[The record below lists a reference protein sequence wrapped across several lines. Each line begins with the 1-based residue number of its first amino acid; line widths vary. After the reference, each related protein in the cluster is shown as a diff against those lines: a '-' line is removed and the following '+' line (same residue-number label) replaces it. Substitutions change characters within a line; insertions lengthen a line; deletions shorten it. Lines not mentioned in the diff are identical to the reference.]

1 MTLRRGLLAALIGI
15 AALSLSQ
22 VAAGGATSVRTFAS
36 HLNNPRG
43 LEVGP
48 DGALYIAEAGTGGTV
63 KCIEG
68 PEGKQCGGF
77 TGAVIRATSSGQEV
91 YAAGFVSGAGPDGN
105 GAVGIDDTAISPGG
119 TVYGIITTFGPNHN
133 LIGPEGA
140 LQLGNVLRLDR
151 GTKTKIANV
160 DTYEFTHNPA
170 KDNVDSDP
178 YGIAW
183 ADGSLLV
190 ADAAG
195 NSLLEVGLDGSVS
208 TVATFRAQQVGGH
221 YEQSV
226 PTSVVIGPD
235 GAYYVGELGG
245 GGLPPGHARIW
256 RGRLGEQATVWK
268 TGFSTIT
275 GLAFGPDGS
284 LYVSELNPGGLE
296 AVFNPK
302 GDPHGALIRISP
314 DGHRTEIAHGQL
326 IQPGGVAVGPD
337 GTVYVSVFSI
347 LRNKG
352 AVVAIRQ

>member
-1 MTLRRGLLAALIGI
+1 MTLRRALFAAIVVAGLG
-15 AALSLSQ
+15 LSQ
-22 VAAGGATSVRTFAS
+22 VAAGGSTAVRTFAS

-48 DGALYIAEAGTGGTV
+48 DGALYIAEAGTGGRV
-63 KCIEG
+63 KCIAG

-77 TGAVIRATSSGQEV
+77 TGAVIRATASGQEV
-91 YAAGFVSGAGPDGN
+91 YAAGFLSGAGPDGN
-105 GAVGIDDTAISPGG
+105 GATGSDDTAISPDG
-119 TVYGIITTFGPNHN
+119 TVYGIITSFGPNHN
-133 LIGPEGA
+133 LIGPKGA
-140 LQLGNVLRLDR
+140 EQIGNVLRLDR
-151 GTKTKIANV
+151 GAKTKIANV
-160 DTYEFTHNPA
+160 DTYEFQHNPA

-183 ADGSLLV
+183 ADGGLLV

-195 NSLLEVGLDGSVS
+195 NSLLQVSLSGDVS
-208 TVATFRAQQVGGH
+208 TVATFRAQSVGGRFA
-221 YEQSV
+221 QSV
-226 PTSVVIGPD
+226 PTSVVVGPD

-245 GGLPPGHARIW
+245 DAPPGHARIW
-256 RGRLGEQATVWK
+256 RGFVGQKPIVWK

-284 LYVSELNPGGLE
+284 LYVSELNPGGLG

-302 GDPHGALIRISP
+302 GDPHGALIRVWP

-347 LRNKG
+347 LRNRG
-352 AVVAIRQ
+352 AVVAITQ

>member
-1 MTLRRGLLAALIGI
+1 LLPLVLLAGVAL
-15 AALSLSQ
+15 ALTQ
-22 VAAGGATSVRTFAS
+22 VAAGGASSVRVFAS

-48 DGALYIAEAGTGGTV
+48 DGALYIAEAGTGGRL
-63 KCIEG
+63 KCIAG
-68 PEGKQCGGF
+68 PEGKQCAGF

-91 YAAGFVSGAGPDGN
+91 YAAGFISGSGPDGN
-105 GAVGIDDTAISPGG
+105 GATGLDDTAISPGG
-119 TVYGIITTFGPNHN
+119 TVYGIVTSFGPNHN
-133 LIGPEGA
+133 LAGPEA
-140 LQLGNVLRLDR
+140 AKQLGNVLRIDR
-151 GTKTKIANV
+151 GAKTAIANV
-160 DTYEFTHNPA
+160 DSYEFKHNPA
-170 KDNVDSDP
+170 RDNVDSDP

-183 ADGSLLV
+183 ADDSLLV

-195 NSLLEVGLDGSVS
+195 NSLLDVGLDGSVS
-208 TVATFRAQQVGGH
+208 TVATFKAQEVGGRFA
-221 YEQSV
+221 QSV

-245 GGLPPGHARIW
+245 DAPPGHARIW
-256 RGRLGEQATVWK
+256 RGFIGQKPSVWK

-284 LYVSELNPGGLE
+284 LYVSELNPGGLG

-302 GDPHGALIRISP
+302 GDPHGALIRIWP
-314 DGHRTEIAHGQL
+314 DGHRTEVAHGQL

-347 LRNKG
+347 LRNRG
-352 AVVAIRQ
+352 AVVAIAQ

>member
-1 MTLRRGLLAALIGI
+1 MKLGRGLLVALPAI
-15 AALSLSQ
+15 AALALSQ
-22 VAAGGATSVRTFAS
+22 VAAGGSTAVRTFAS

-48 DGALYIAEAGTGGTV
+48 DGALYIAEAGTGGKV
-63 KCIEG
+63 KCIAG

-77 TGAVIRATSSGQEV
+77 TGAVIRATAGGQEV

-105 GAVGIDDTAISPGG
+105 GATGNDDVAISPGG
-119 TVYGIITTFGPNHN
+119 TVYGIVTSFGPNHN
-133 LIGPEGA
+133 LLGPKGA
-140 LQLGNVLRLDR
+140 GQLGNVLRLDR
-151 GTKTKIANV
+151 GAKTKIANV
-160 DTYEFTHNPA
+160 DTYEFQHNPA
-170 KDNVDSDP
+170 NDNVDSDP

-183 ADGSLLV
+183 ADGGLLV

-195 NSLLEVGLDGSVS
+195 NSLLRVGLDGSVS
-208 TVATFRAQQVGGH
+208 TVATFKAQQIGSRFA
-221 YEQSV
+221 QSV
-226 PTSVVIGPD
+226 PTSVVVGPD

-245 GGLPPGHARIW
+245 DAPGGHARIW

-268 TGFSTIT
+268 TGFSAIT

-284 LYVSELNPGGLE
+284 LYVSELNPGGLG

-302 GDPHGALIRISP
+302 GDPHGALIRVWP